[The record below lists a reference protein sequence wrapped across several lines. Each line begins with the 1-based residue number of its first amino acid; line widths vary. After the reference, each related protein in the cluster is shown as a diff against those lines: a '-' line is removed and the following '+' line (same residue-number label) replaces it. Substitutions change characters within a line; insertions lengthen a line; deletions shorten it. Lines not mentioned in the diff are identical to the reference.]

1 MSTYFIKNSIVQ
13 GSAKVKD
20 YIKAVAAHDVG
31 SLSVTNNPLPN
42 RTGNRMQGKKP
53 DFGPMYW
60 QGQLGKDT
68 VTSLNALG
76 LGTNLGT
83 IEIIKVQSDGHNNV
97 EEIKYTLGK
106 LNGATYAINWSL
118 YYDANSS
125 SKSGNGIIYTLEVVT
140 NGIEI
145 ESNAV
150 DQDQQAKGKVSAGLS
165 RLNRQ
170 AVQS

>member
-1 MSTYFIKNSIVQ
+1 MTYFIKNEKIQ
-13 GSAKVKD
+13 GSAKIKN
-20 YIKAVAAHDVG
+20 YIKAIAAHDVG
-31 SLSVTNNPLPN
+31 SLSVVNNPLPN
-42 RTGNRMQGKKP
+42 RSGNRMQGRKP

-76 LGTNLGT
+76 VGTNVGVV
-83 IEIIKVQSDGHNNV
+83 EIVKVQSDGKNNV
-97 EEIKYTLGK
+97 EELKYTLGK
-106 LNGATYAINWSL
+106 INGATYINDWSL
-118 YYDANSS
+118 YYDAHSS
-125 SKSGNGIIYTLEVVT
+125 DKSGNGVIYTGQFVT

-150 DQDQQAKGKVSAGLS
+150 DQDQQAKGKISAGLS

-170 AVQS
+170 VVQ